1 MNPFDQFDPAA
12 SVQQAGAPMQQ
23 PVGAVQQPAGAAQ
36 PDGMPPS
43 FAGPSTEQQSSMAAQ
58 GPANLTR
65 FNAIADAGTQARMQ
79 DTVLSNMQN
88 DLQNFTPGP
97 GAEWTEYAKK
107 LLQQYTPG
115 FIQNWFT
122 DDPNGLYAKSIA
134 SQESFDKLANQLVT
148 TAAPGSDARQA
159 VIQGATPNSGQS
171 PSGVDFILRQLR
183 GVADYNIA
191 RANIAAPLNAA
202 GANYAQFQA
211 GPGGQ
216 LDPQVFQF
224 ARLTPAQQQ
233 TFLNGIPAGERAAF
247 KQQFVDAWK
256 NGFYGVQNG
265 MPPLGQ

>member
-1 MNPFDQFDPAA
+1 MPDFDPVANGLTPYSPGSA
-12 SVQQAGAPMQQ
+12 GVQPGST
-23 PVGAVQQPAGAAQ
+23 
-36 PDGMPPS
+36 PPS
-43 FAGPSTEQQSSMAAQ
+43 FSGPSAEQQSSMQAQ
-58 GPANLTR
+58 GPANLQR

-97 GAEWTEYAKK
+97 GADWSEYGKK
-107 LLQQYTPG
+107 LIQRYTPG
-115 FIQNWFT
+115 FIQSFAT
-122 DDPNGLYAKSIA
+122 GDPNGFFAKSIA
-134 SQESFDKLANQLVT
+134 AQESFDKLANQLVT

-171 PSGVDFILRQLR
+171 PAGVDFILRQLR

-191 RANIAAPLNAA
+191 RANLAAPLNAA
-202 GANYAQFQA
+202 GANYAAFQA

-233 TFLNGIPAGERAAF
+233 TFLNGIPAGEQAAF
-247 KQQFVDAWK
+247 KKEFVDAWK
-256 NGFYGVQNG
+256 HGFYGVNNG
-265 MPPLGQ
+265 MPPIGQ